1 MNASLSHSAAREY
14 FPALIDQELDPAA
27 EAKVRGH
34 LVECPPCRQGF
45 QKYERAVEKVR
56 GLQREKAPDALA
68 TMILHRTRKRRH
80 GLRAIARAHD
90 QYRMPFEII
99 LPILLAA
106 VVAALMLVMMS

>member
-1 MNASLSHSAAREY
+1 MNASLSHTAAREY

-45 QKYERAVEKVR
+45 LKYERAVEKVR

-80 GLRAIARAHD
+80 GLRAIVRAHEN
-90 QYRMPFEII
+90 YRMPYEII

-106 VVAALMLVMMS
+106 VIAALMVMLIT